1 MKVVC
6 AWCERQGRI
15 AVLREKAPDQSG
27 VSHGIC
33 DDHAL
38 LLLAEIRRKDFPS
51 RIAGE
56 TPMATA
62 PTRRLDFPRPMP
74 SAGAAP
80 GRSGGVNA

>member
-15 AVLREKAPDQSG
+15 AVLREKAPDQGG

-38 LLLAEIRRKDFPS
+38 LLLAEIRTKEFPS
-51 RIAGE
+51 RIAGNL
-56 TPMATA
+56 PW
-62 PTRRLDFPRPMP
+62 RRRRF
-74 SAGAAP
+74 GA
-80 GRSGGVNA
+80 